1 MHNPYTSIPL
11 SACGSC
17 SLGKRSE
24 WRGAQETPLGSE
36 QGALGPAWH
45 RGRGAPGGVRR
56 GRERESLSL
65 IAQGPPSAAWTLCRT
80 SDGPLSHTSGWW
92 RHSGILVD
100 SSGPGRGSRQPMGGG
115 VDSGE
120 GGHIIWS
127 HGSLVEILMS
137 VPIQAS
143 ISKQPNHYLLLKMS
157 LVSSKRFPVQVALD
171 GNV

>member
-1 MHNPYTSIPL
+1 VAGCAGDPPGLRAGCFRPCVAPWAWGPWRREAGRREGEPEPDCPGAAVTRRMDPMSNIGWPSLTHIWVVETQRNP
-11 SACGSC
+11 CGQQWS
-17 SLGKRSE
+17 RS
-24 WRGAQETPLGSE
+24 GQ
-36 QGALGPAWH
+36 Q
-45 RGRGAPGGVRR
+45 
-56 GRERESLSL
+56 
-65 IAQGPPSAAWTLCRT
+65 AAW
-80 SDGPLSHTSGWW
+80 
-92 RHSGILVD
+92 
-100 SSGPGRGSRQPMGGG
+100 GGG

-143 ISKQPNHYLLLKMS
+143 ISKRPNHYLLLKMS